1 MDKYPNLWITKSPK
15 FFATKEQISR
25 RYTQVAFKA
34 KDDFNKKR
42 FKSNDL
48 LSIPISTNNSK
59 QSPIVKAYS
68 NIDQFYN
75 SIRPTKIRTKTLTLI
90 ESPFKDK
97 PDTLYS
103 FNSKKTSEL
112 IEPNS
117 DLLSEIISYE
127 QLTSFISKLNRN
139 SIKNE
144 RLEYQELLLNL
155 KTVLNRVSSSED
167 DMKSLHSNSQ
177 SKIEMN
183 SFDFE

>member
-1 MDKYPNLWITKSPK
+1 MPKFKLLYMDKYPNVRYNQLWITKSPK
-15 FFATKEQISR
+15 LFATKEEISR

-48 LSIPISTNNSK
+48 LSIPITTNTSK

-68 NIDQFYN
+68 NLDQFYN
-75 SIRPTKIRTKTLTLI
+75 SIRPTKIRAKTLTLTQ
-90 ESPFKDK
+90 SPFKEK

-112 IEPNS
+112 IEPNQDNLS
-117 DLLSEIISYE
+117 DTITYE
-127 QLTSFISKLNRN
+127 QLSSFISKLNHN

-144 RLEYQELLLNL
+144 SLE
-155 KTVLNRVSSSED
+155 
-167 DMKSLHSNSQ
+167 
-177 SKIEMN
+177 
-183 SFDFE
+183 